1 MTTGMPELG
10 SKISL
15 ISKADIRYE
24 GRLFTVD
31 PIECTIALASVRSY
45 GTEDRETQYPI
56 HPQNQVYEYILFRGS
71 DIKDIRVINSVPV
84 PNDPAI
90 MQMHLP
96 PAQQQFPNGQFAGN
110 MPHMGTPMAG
120 QPFNNIYSTMSSSFS
135 GPNLAPGAGSMNKS
149 KQSSELN
156 IAIPEPSST
165 TQLLDQGSFHE
176 MLSGGSR
183 STTPT
188 SRKSPAHDSKPNQ
201 SRNEQ
206 GGNNSQRDNSR
217 RGNRNKSQQRE
228 RKDSTKNDQ
237 VEHKTPQ
244 RNQQFHGNNQRNWNN
259 NRGNNNQMRG
269 NRPRGRGMNQQAFTQ
284 SLQNNKGRA
293 KTKFRN
299 DYDFEEANK
308 KFENMCLKGDN
319 VKVGEEAI
327 ALQTNGEVDKKDDSG
342 NETGAG
348 EHEVEED
355 HEVGVGYDKTKSFFD
370 NISCEAATDRTK
382 GKAHKDWHQERK
394 INSETFGPSARR
406 GGFFNYRGRGGFYNR
421 NSMNPGGYR
430 GNMNYN
436 RGGSYRPFNRNFNS
450 NSTGIPQQSN
460 KPEQSEAPAAEA
472 AAGN

>member
-1 MTTGMPELG
+1 MSTGMPELG

-45 GTEDRETQYPI
+45 GTEDRDTQYPI
-56 HPQNQVYEYILFRGS
+56 HPQNQIYEYILFRGS

-96 PAQQQFPNGQFAGN
+96 PAQQQFANGQFAAN
-110 MPHMGTPMAG
+110 MPHMAAPMPG
-120 QPFNNIYSTMSSSFS
+120 QPFNNLYSTMSTSFTAQ
-135 GPNLAPGAGSMNKS
+135 NLAPGAGAMNKS
-149 KQSSELN
+149 KQSS
-156 IAIPEPSST
+156 
-165 TQLLDQGSFHE
+165 SFHE

-188 SRKSPAHDSKPNQ
+188 SRKSPAHDVGPKPNQ

-206 GGNNSQRDNSR
+206 MGNNSQRDNSR

-228 RKDSTKNDQ
+228 RKDSSKNDQ

-244 RNQQFHGNNQRNWNN
+244 RNPQAFHGNNQRNWNNN

-308 KFENMCLKGDN
+308 KFENMCLKSDN

-327 ALQTNGEVDKKDDSG
+327 VTQINGEVDKKDDSG

-348 EHEVEED
+348 EHEVEE
-355 HEVGVGYDKTKSFFD
+355 EYVGVGYDKTKSFFD

-421 NSMNPGGYR
+421 NPMNPGGYR

-436 RGGSYRPFNRNFNS
+436 RGGSYRSFNRNFNS
-450 NSTGIPQQSN
+450 NSTGIPQQNN
-460 KPEQSEAPAAEA
+460 KAEQSEAPAAEA

>member
-1 MTTGMPELG
+1 MPELG

-96 PAQQQFPNGQFAGN
+96 PTQQPFSNGQYAGN
-110 MPHMGTPMAG
+110 MAHNMGTPMAG
-120 QPFNNIYSTMSSSFS
+120 QSFGNLYTPMQTS
-135 GPNLAPGAGSMNKS
+135 FTGQNLAPGAGSMNKS
-149 KQSSELN
+149 KQSSSL
-156 IAIPEPSST
+156 
-165 TQLLDQGSFHE
+165 HE
-176 MLSGGSR
+176 MISGGSR

-188 SRKSPAHDSKPNQ
+188 SRKSPAHDVGTQSNQ
-201 SRNEQ
+201 SRNDQ
-206 GGNNSQRDNSR
+206 TGNNSARDNSR
-217 RGNRNKSQQRE
+217 RGPRNKSQQRE

-237 VEHKTPQ
+237 VEQKTPQ
-244 RNQQFHGNNQRNWNN
+244 RNLQFHGNNQRNWSN
-259 NRGNNNQMRG
+259 NRGNNNNQMRG
-269 NRPRGRGMNQQAFTQ
+269 NRPRGRGNNQQAFTQ
-284 SLQNNKGRA
+284 NLQNNKGRA

-308 KFENMCLKGDN
+308 EFENMCLKSDN
-319 VKVGEEAI
+319 VKVGDEAN
-327 ALQTNGEVDKKDDSG
+327 ALQVVNGEADKKDDSG

-348 EHEVEED
+348 EHEVEE
-355 HEVGVGYDKTKSFFD
+355 EYPGSGYDKTKSFFD

-382 GKAHKDWHQERK
+382 GKQHKDWHQERK

-421 NSMNPGGYR
+421 NTMNPGGYR
-430 GNMNYN
+430 GNTNYN
-436 RGGSYRPFNRNFNS
+436 RGGTYRPRNYNNRNYNS
-450 NSTGIPQQSN
+450 NSTGIPQQS
-460 KPEQSEAPAAEA
+460 KPEQSEAAPVE

>member
-1 MTTGMPELG
+1 LG

-71 DIKDIRVINSVPV
+71 DIKDIRVINTNVSV

-96 PAQQQFPNGQFAGN
+96 PTQQQSFSNTQYPGN
-110 MPHMGTPMAG
+110 MAHMGTPMGG
-120 QPFNNIYSTMSSSFS
+120 QSFGNLYAPMSSSFT
-135 GPNLAPGAGSMNKS
+135 GQNLAPGAGSLNKS

-156 IAIPEPSST
+156 IAIPEPSTT
-165 TQLLDQGSFHE
+165 TQLLDQGSLQE
-176 MLSGGSR
+176 ILSGGSR

-188 SRKSPAHDSKPNQ
+188 SRKSPSHDIGTQVNQ

-206 GGNNSQRDNSR
+206 TGNNSVRDNSR

-228 RKDSTKNDQ
+228 RKDSSKNEQ

-244 RNQQFHGNNQRNWNN
+244 RNQQYHGNNQRNWNN
-259 NRGNNNQMRG
+259 NRGANVQMRG
-269 NRPRGRGMNQQAFTQ
+269 NRPRGRGMQQNFTQ
-284 SLQNNKGRA
+284 NLQGNKGRG
-293 KTKFRN
+293 KTIKFGK

-308 KFENMCLKGDN
+308 EFENMCLKNDN
-319 VKVGEEAI
+319 VKVGEEAN
-327 ALQTNGEVDKKDDSG
+327 AEQVNGETDKKDDSG

-355 HEVGVGYDKTKSFFD
+355 YVGVGYDKTKSFFD

-382 GKAHKDWHQERK
+382 GKTQKDWNQERK
-394 INSETFGPSARR
+394 INSETFGVSARR
-406 GGFFNYRGRGGFYNR
+406 GGFFSYRGRGGGYYNR

-436 RGGSYRPFNRNFNS
+436 RGGNYRSRNYNRNYNS
-450 NSTGIPQQSN
+450 NSTGIPQQNN
-460 KPEQSEAPAAEA
+460 KSEQPDAGAVDT